1 MPRMSKAVLIL
12 AGAVVCIGIIAGAI
26 LVFNPFAAPE
36 EKIAWNL
43 TLQGAG
49 GEVKVLTFNEL
60 KALPA
65 SEGIGGFFTTVG
77 IVNGPYRCRGV
88 PVKALCELVGG
99 VEPSN
104 TVWVSAPDGYLMV
117 FSYEQVNGAFRTYD
131 PTSFKEVPHE
141 DLTIMVSYELDGAPL
156 SDYDGRPLRIAIVS
170 TRGDYLTEG
179 HYWVKW
185 VDSIEVHTPA
195 RATQSEGG
203 TGEG

>member
-1 MPRMSKAVLIL
+1 MTRTGKTLLII
-12 AGAVVCIGIIAGAI
+12 AGAVVCISIIAAAI
-26 LVFNPFAAPE
+26 VVFNPFAAPE
-36 EKIAWNL
+36 EEIAWNL

-49 GEVKVLTFNEL
+49 GEVKTLTFSEI

-88 PVKALCELVGG
+88 PVKDLCELVGG
-99 VEPSN
+99 VEPAN

-117 FSYEQVNGAFRTYD
+117 FSYEQLQGAFRTFE

-141 DLTIMVSYELDGAPL
+141 DLTLVLSYEQDGAPL
-156 SDYDGRPLRIAIVS
+156 SEYDGKPLRIALVS

-185 VDSIEVHTPA
+185 VDTIEVHTPA
-195 RATQSEGG
+195 MAQSVGENV
-203 TGEG
+203 TG